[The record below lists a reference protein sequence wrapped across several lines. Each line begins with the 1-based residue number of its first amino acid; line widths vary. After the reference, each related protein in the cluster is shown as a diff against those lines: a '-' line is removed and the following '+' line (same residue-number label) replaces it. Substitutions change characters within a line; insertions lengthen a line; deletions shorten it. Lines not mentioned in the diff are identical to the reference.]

1 MASGYTLRT
10 PTQNGGIRHG
20 VTVVNPLPGRSV
32 RHSREVSI
40 LPRATGHERSSAAWE
55 NPGRPRRSTSK
66 RRSGQYTR
74 GKTVKGRLVSR
85 KKAGS
90 TARASTRAVRT
101 SSVRSGTRRSRPQS
115 RTTARASGQVAT
127 KRKSP
132 KRAKRS
138 AKRIRVRT
146 KSGRTY
152 LRRYPRKHARR
163 AAPKRRSARKTA
175 RRMTRKGRLVRN
187 ATQRWISDTHP
198 GTGERGIQGRPMT
211 MAERQK
217 WTARGAVRTELK
229 AKVAQK
235 VRMSP
240 LKKRAQA
247 VGGPAKAG
255 VWRAGVVH
263 PVNGRPVGGTVMSAR
278 DKKLFRSDGTARKGV
293 GAATVVKA
301 YSLTGGTKVK
311 KSRTRRSGAVR
322 KTRKTKKAAKGRR
335 VRVPARRSRT
345 GRILRKAYSYTKPAR
360 RRRVRKA
367 AKRVGVRRYRVKAS
381 KGRKSY
387 LRRYGRKTRKTRKV
401 ARKTGVR
408 RYRVKASRGRK
419 SYLRKYPKKTR
430 KTARK
435 TRRVARKTSVRRYR
449 VKASRGRKSYLRRY
463 GRKTRKVAR
472 KTSVRRYRVK
482 ASKGRKSYVRRYPRK
497 TRRTAKK
504 AVRRTRKVARRAGI
518 RRYRVK
524 RSRGRRSYTRRYARR
539 YARKSTRRSIV
550 ARRPARYRVKKH
562 GGGTYL
568 RRYGK
573 GRSRRYAKRAGARR
587 YSRRVTVR
595 VPALRKYG
603 KIVRKGYSYKRRAK
617 IARNP
622 YKRSRVRVH
631 GYGYTRRHPKT
642 KRVKVRGYRRSQWYP
657 HSYEGKWISQSRS
670 KALGLLTKR
679 EMAAMARRHGLR
691 ANPGGALAML
701 PTVDQLKTIGV
712 MAGEGFLGFG
722 GAIAMGRALSAVP
735 QIANFAGAWTS
746 VLGNVAAGLGFWALA
761 HFMPENEKLQEAKPY
776 VMAGVGIAAV
786 VNTILNLVSRGT
798 IPSNYGSW
806 LVPGA
811 QAAALPAAVPGT
823 AGFGQID
830 IYEAA
835 LNGVSGIESE
845 LERELDR
852 MGGGDGIFGDSNEGI
867 FSGLDGTG
875 TPVREAYAGMGEYLK
890 TPMGEYLETPMGGAM
905 VEQAFAGSGGMG
917 EYFKTPMSGVNVEEA
932 YSGMGEYFKAPMGAY
947 VEEAFAGGMG
957 FTPQQIGIESVEQ
970 SLQTQP
976 LMPGFRAAVQKL
988 VRDRISTGQPL
999 DDAFYTKLGQAS
1011 ASLARRKFN
1020 QRVAQV
1026 SSQPQDIGTQAWLPP
1041 VTNAAVPNFRSPIS
1055 DPDMVPGRAESIED
1069 YEGKGEDEG
1078 IFTGGED
1085 EGIF

>member
-1 MASGYTLRT
+1 MATGYTLRT
-10 PTQNGGIRHG
+10 PRQNGGIRHG
-20 VTVVNPLPGRSV
+20 VTVVNPLSRNRTV
-32 RHSREVSI
+32 RFGDGSGFAYADALEN
-40 LPRATGHERSSAAWE
+40 PRSS
-55 NPGRPRRSTSK
+55 SKK

-74 GKTVKGRLVSR
+74 GRTVRGKLVSR
-85 KKAGS
+85 KQAGS
-90 TARASTRAVRT
+90 KARTSTRAARKY
-101 SSVRSGTRRSRPQS
+101 SVRSGTRRSRPQS

-132 KRAKRS
+132 KRARRS
-138 AKRIRVRT
+138 VKRVRVRAT
-146 KSGRTY
+146 RGRRGY
-152 LRRYPRKHARR
+152 LRKLPRKTARR
-163 AAPKRRSARKTA
+163 AAPKRRSVRRTA
-175 RRMTRKGRLVRN
+175 RRTTRKGRLVRN
-187 ATQRWISDTHP
+187 ATQRWITDTHP

-211 MAERQK
+211 VAERSK

-229 AKVAQK
+229 AKVAQR
-235 VRMSP
+235 VRVSP
-240 LKKRAQA
+240 LKRRAQA
-247 VGGPAKAG
+247 VGGVAKAG
-255 VWRAGVVH
+255 VWRSGVVH
-263 PVNGRPVGGTVMSAR
+263 PVSGKPVGGTVMSAR
-278 DKKLFRSDGTARKGV
+278 DRQLFRADGTSRKGV

-311 KSRTRRSGAVR
+311 KSRTRRTGAVR
-322 KTRKTKKAAKGRR
+322 KTRKTRKAAKGRR
-335 VRVPARRSRT
+335 VRVPAKRSRT
-345 GRILRKAYSYTKPAR
+345 GRIVRKSYSYTKPAR

-381 KGRKSY
+381 RGRKSY
-387 LRRYGRKTRKTRKV
+387 LRRYASKTRKTRKV

-419 SYLRKYPKKTR
+419 SYLRRYATKT
-430 KTARK
+430 
-435 TRRVARKTSVRRYR
+435 
-449 VKASRGRKSYLRRY
+449 
-463 GRKTRKVAR
+463 RKTRKVAR

-504 AVRRTRKVARRAGI
+504 AVRRTRKVARKTGVRRYRVKASRGRKSYMRRYARKTRKVARRAGI

-524 RSRGRRSYTRRYARR
+524 SSRGRKSYMRRYARR
-539 YARKSTRRSIV
+539 YARKGAKRAIAVRKTG
-550 ARRPARYRVKKH
+550 RYRVRKH
-562 GGGTYL
+562 SGGTYL
-568 RRYGK
+568 RRYRK
-573 GRSRRYAKRAGARR
+573 GSQRRYAKRAGARR
-587 YSRRVTVR
+587 YSRKTTVR
-595 VPALRKYG
+595 VPALRRGG

-642 KRVKVRGYRRSQWYP
+642 KRVKVRSYRRSQWYP
-657 HSYEGKWISQSRS
+657 HSYEGRWISQSKS
-670 KALGLLTKR
+670 KALGLLSKR

-691 ANPGGALAML
+691 ANPGSALAML
-701 PTVDQLKTIGV
+701 PTGEQLKTIGV

-735 QIANFAGAWTS
+735 SIANVTGVWTS
-746 VLGNVAAGLGFWALA
+746 VLGNLAAGLGFWALA

-786 VNTILNLVSRGT
+786 VNTILNLVSGGT

-806 LVPGA
+806 LIPGV
-811 QAAALPAAVPGT
+811 AAAPAVPVVTPT

-845 LERELDR
+845 LEHELDR
-852 MGGGDGIFGDSNEGI
+852 MGGGDGIFGDTNEGI

-875 TPVREAYAGMGEYLK
+875 TPVRQAYAGMGEY
-890 TPMGEYLETPMGGAM
+890 M
-905 VEQAFAGSGGMG
+905 
-917 EYFKTPMSGVNVEEA
+917 KTPMSGVNVEEA
-932 YSGMGEYFKAPMGAY
+932 YSGVGEYFKTPTGEYLETPMGGVNVQQAYAGMGEYFKAPMGAY

-957 FTPQQIGIESVEQ
+957 FSAAQIGAETPVAAVEQ

-988 VRDRISTGQPL
+988 VRDRIAAGQPL
-999 DDAFYTKLGQAS
+999 DDAFYAKLGTAS

-1026 SSQPQDIGTQAWLPP
+1026 SAQPQDIGTQAWLPP
-1041 VTNAAVPNFRSPIS
+1041 VTNQAVPNFRSPIT
-1055 DPDMVPGRAESIED
+1055 DPSMVPGNAEAIED
-1069 YEGKGEDEG
+1069 VEGNGGEGIFDGFQEGTDEG
-1078 IFTGGED
+1078 IF
-1085 EGIF
+1085 